1 MRIWKLIYMDETTN
15 EMDVFR
21 DIEILTDNELK
32 ERFKRAIENEQ
43 ICEETIEELK
53 LDSSKY
59 YDINDIAD
67 IFAKDGYTIG
77 FVEV

>member
-1 MRIWKLIYMDETTN
+1 MRLWKLIYMDETTN

-53 LDSSKY
+53 LDASKY
-59 YDINDIAD
+59 YDIRDIAD

-77 FVEV
+77 FVEI

>member
-15 EMDVFR
+15 EMDVFK
-21 DIEILTDNELK
+21 DIELLTDEKLK
-32 ERFKRAIENEQ
+32 ERFKQAIDNEQ
-43 ICEETIEELK
+43 ICEETIEEHK
-53 LDSSKY
+53 LDSSKD
-59 YDINDIAD
+59 YDIHNIAD